1 MASGITLDADQNKE
15 FVEDQLKQE
24 ALKNG
29 EIPDSISN
37 ISRRKIKEVYIP
49 PEELDRLKI
58 EYSRVVV
65 QDFEDDYHKEMN
77 YPLAYESNLHRIFE
91 FIETQ
96 DIKNGVDTYLTDEND
111 LAFRAFGQHYMAN
124 GKDGLL
130 TTLITVKCFGEGRSP
145 IDMSK
150 VFTPPTQALEKELS
164 V

>member
-1 MASGITLDADQNKE
+1 MIASLPNYDCDIDVT
-15 FVEDQLKQE
+15 
-24 ALKNG
+24 
-29 EIPDSISN
+29 
-37 ISRRKIKEVYIP
+37 
-49 PEELDRLKI
+49 
-58 EYSRVVV
+58 
-65 QDFEDDYHKEMN
+65 FEDDYHKEMN

-96 DIKNGVDTYLTDEND
+96 DIKNGVDTYLTDENN

-130 TTLITVKCFGEGRSP
+130 TTLITVKSFGEGRSP

-150 VFTPPTQALEKELS
+150 VFPPLTQALEKELS

>member
-65 QDFEDDYHKEMN
+65 QDFEDDYHNTKEEREAMRQR
-77 YPLAYESNLHRIFE
+77 YEKFFHLKRNFTKKIRRLDKY
-91 FIETQ
+91 IEAC
-96 DIKNGVDTYLTDEND
+96 NPNNCASFVL
-111 LAFRAFGQHYMAN
+111 
-124 GKDGLL
+124 
-130 TTLITVKCFGEGRSP
+130 
-145 IDMSK
+145 
-150 VFTPPTQALEKELS
+150 
-164 V
+164 

>member
-1 MASGITLDADQNKE
+1 MQLLHSKSIRNCTELEEAIHQAEVKRFSEMIASLPNYDCDIDVT
-15 FVEDQLKQE
+15 
-24 ALKNG
+24 
-29 EIPDSISN
+29 
-37 ISRRKIKEVYIP
+37 
-49 PEELDRLKI
+49 
-58 EYSRVVV
+58 
-65 QDFEDDYHKEMN
+65 FEDDYHKEMN

>member
-1 MASGITLDADQNKE
+1 MKLLHSKSIRNCTDLEEAIHQAEVERFLEMIASLPNYDCDIDVT
-15 FVEDQLKQE
+15 
-24 ALKNG
+24 
-29 EIPDSISN
+29 
-37 ISRRKIKEVYIP
+37 
-49 PEELDRLKI
+49 
-58 EYSRVVV
+58 
-65 QDFEDDYHKEMN
+65 FEDDYHKEMN

-96 DIKNGVDTYLTDEND
+96 DIKNGVDTYLTDENN
-111 LAFRAFGQHYMAN
+111 LAFRVFGQHYMAN

-130 TTLITVKCFGEGRSP
+130 TTLITVKSFCEGRSP